1 MALRCPI
8 GCGGV
13 ESIPVYAG
21 KDNQFAEKS
30 SICRSAAYMGLSK
43 DEEESTV
50 LIKVIAAKEKF
61 EGSSGEQNDIKSVK
75 YTEVNGKVFEFVI
88 KALKEECPNLAD
100 KKSFIS
106 FDEIL
111 KRVQQKKP
119 K

>member
-1 MALRCPI
+1 VVCSPNEAPPNPQNEKEISINCKDTILSRNAKPGALMALRCPI

-61 EGSSGEQNDIKSVK
+61 EGSSGE
-75 YTEVNGKVFEFVI
+75 
-88 KALKEECPNLAD
+88 
-100 KKSFIS
+100 
-106 FDEIL
+106 
-111 KRVQQKKP
+111 
-119 K
+119 